1 MRPSHIIL
9 LVAASQR
16 GNAGPRRR
24 DLDWDIFGLGDLSM
38 ESGPTIPVTDD
49 YSSNLALFDVPVSSS
64 SETGDFNTDSSS
76 DYLFTLDGTETG
88 TDISLGD
95 WNFDSSTLED
105 PITASLTYLDPFD
118 SDYISN
124 SGCSTGITM
133 SGKTRRDEGVC
144 RDNGIIAPPKPKDPD
159 TEKEKTPLVPEQPKD
174 PDWLK
179 IFPKP
184 FPPTPN
190 NVPDPRFDNP
200 EPEEPEDFTPSTN
213 IQGPC
218 PWRTQYL
225 CCETFGQTPPMMSSQ
240 PIQNCVKCM

>member
-1 MRPSHIIL
+1 M
-9 LVAASQR
+9 AASQR

-24 DLDWDIFGLGDLSM
+24 DLDWDMFGSGDLSM
-38 ESGPTIPVTDD
+38 ESGPTIPVTDS
-49 YSSNLALFDVPVSSS
+49 YSSDLAFFDAPISSS
-64 SETGDFNTDSSS
+64 SGTGDLNADSSS

-95 WNFDSSTLED
+95 WNFDSSTLGNPE
-105 PITASLTYLDPFD
+105 TASSTYLDPFD
-118 SDYISN
+118 SDYISD
-124 SGCSTGITM
+124 SGCSASITM
-133 SGKTRRDEGVC
+133 SGKTRRDEGIC
-144 RDNGIIAPPKPKDPD
+144 RDNSIVAPPKPKDPD
-159 TEKEKTPLVPEQPKD
+159 TEEENLPPPGPDLPKD

-184 FPPTPN
+184 LPPTPN
-190 NVPDPRFDNP
+190 FVPDPRFDNL
-200 EPEEPEDFTPSTN
+200 EPEEPEEIIPSTN

-225 CCETFGQTPPMMSSQ
+225 CCETFGQPPPVMSSQ